1 MEMLSAAAAHE
12 IKDVL
17 LQSFWQCIQSHPGRS
32 VHSVARLVTPPGNC
46 FLCRF
51 GRTSTASIYLN
62 GEKGEIYKTVCQDR
76 VSVTLQIL
84 VFDLK

>member
-17 LQSFWQCIQSHPGRS
+17 LQSFWQCIQSPSGRS
-32 VHSVARLVTPPGNC
+32 VHFVASLVTPPGNC
-46 FLCRF
+46 FLCKF
-51 GRTSTASIYLN
+51 GHTSTASIYLN
-62 GEKGEIYKTVCQDR
+62 AEKLESIKRFVEI
-76 VSVTLQIL
+76 VSITFQIL

>member
-17 LQSFWQCIQSHPGRS
+17 LQWFWQCIQSPSGRP
-32 VHSVARLVTPPGNC
+32 VHSVASLVTPPGNC

-51 GRTSTASIYLN
+51 GLTNTAPIYLN
-62 GEKGEIYKTVCQDR
+62 AERWKSIKRFVK
-76 VSVTLQIL
+76 I
-84 VFDLK
+84 VFQ